1 MNTQEKKI
9 KLSVCVIT
17 YNHEKYIRQ
26 CLQSIVD
33 QNVDFNYEIIVGE
46 DCSSDGTRL
55 IVQEFEKKYPE
66 IVRPIYQVKN
76 IDGGSYNYLSVHA
89 AARGE
94 YIAHIDGDDY
104 CLPGK
109 LKAQVELLDSDPSCN
124 IVFHRMKGLK
134 PSGEIVKDNFLDE
147 MKISDYKF
155 CRAEILRYMAIG
167 MHSSKM
173 YRRKN
178 NDFEIPDFPVI
189 DYFLNVEHIKEGHAR
204 FVGNEYLGVYRIGGG
219 LATSG
224 IKSRMILAKTFIY
237 FSKKYPQFHPEIN
250 VAALTY
256 FLADLKN
263 KRKTWII
270 FFKVWLGTFSWKSI
284 PMFFNGLKFIR
295 QLRIG

>member
-1 MNTQEKKI
+1 MNIQEEKL

-33 QNVDFNYEIIVGE
+33 QKLDFNFEIIVGE
-46 DCSSDGTRL
+46 DCSVDGTRL

-66 IVRPIYQVKN
+66 IIKPIYHQKN
-76 IDGGSYNYLSVHA
+76 IDGGSYNYLTVHA
-89 AARGE
+89 AACGE

-134 PSGEIVKDNFLDE
+134 PSGEIIKDNFLDT
-147 MKISDYKF
+147 INIGDYKF
-155 CRAEILRYMAIG
+155 GRAEILRFMAIG

-178 NDFEIPDFPVI
+178 RDFEAPVFPVM
-189 DYFLNVEHIKEGHAR
+189 DYFLNVEHIKDGHAR

-219 LATSG
+219 LATTG
-224 IKSRMILAKTFIY
+224 VKSRMVLAQSFIY
-237 FSKKYPQFHPEIN
+237 FNKKYPQFRPEIN
-250 VAALTY
+250 TASLTY

-263 KRKTWII
+263 KRKTWIM
-270 FFKVWLGTFSWKSI
+270 FLKVWLRTFSWKSI
-284 PMFFNGLKFIR
+284 PMLLINLKFIR